1 MKLFGKIK
9 RRKEKIMEHKQ
20 FKDFGIEDFIDM
32 GSLPKRELKPGQKV
46 RCTFYKIKPGSY
58 KPERREHQITD
69 MPKELYEAFFQA
81 RVA

>member
-1 MKLFGKIK
+1 MMDLMNPKWETF
-9 RRKEKIMEHKQ
+9 EC
-20 FKDFGIEDFIDM
+20 IDM
-32 GSLPKRELKPGQKV
+32 PKRERKPGQKV